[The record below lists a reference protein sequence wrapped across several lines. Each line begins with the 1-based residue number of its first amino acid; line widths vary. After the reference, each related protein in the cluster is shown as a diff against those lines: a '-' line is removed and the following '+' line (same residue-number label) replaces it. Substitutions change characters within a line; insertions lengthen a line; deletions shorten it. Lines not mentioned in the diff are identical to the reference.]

1 MFLLIETI
9 RRNMHHE
16 IQLLMK
22 RIIKND
28 ASKVLL
34 AAQMTQTV
42 KEYILTANFQ
52 D

>member
-1 MFLLIETI
+1 MFVVIETI
-9 RRNMHHE
+9 RRNMHRE

-22 RIIKND
+22 IIIKND

-42 KEYILTANFQ
+42 KAHILTANFQ